1 MLQNRTLRTTM
12 NEPRRHHP
20 LPRRTPTGGPL
31 CALCKLSLA
40 YLDARISP
48 KMATWQTSRPT
59 LPMLYI
65 TILSHRTGA
74 MRNFGEC
81 GFYDVGRIEAATKSA
96 LRVARIHGD
105 GSGGGG
111 EGGNPVPLLEGGGGR
126 TQVVVE
132 ESVRRMMVHE

>member
-111 EGGNPVPLLEGGGGR
+111 EGGNPVPLLEGGEEGARRSWWRRVFGG
-126 TQVVVE
+126 
-132 ESVRRMMVHE
+132 

>member
-1 MLQNRTLRTTM
+1 
-12 NEPRRHHP
+12 
-20 LPRRTPTGGPL
+20 
-31 CALCKLSLA
+31 
-40 YLDARISP
+40 
-48 KMATWQTSRPT
+48 
-59 LPMLYI
+59 MLYI

>member
-1 MLQNRTLRTTM
+1 VLQNRTLRTTM

-20 LPRRTPTGGPL
+20 LPHHTGGPL
-31 CALCKLSLA
+31 CTLCKLSLA

>member
-1 MLQNRTLRTTM
+1 VLQNRTLRTTM

-111 EGGNPVPLLEGGGGR
+111 EGGNPVPLLEGGRRAHAGRGGG
-126 TQVVVE
+126 E
-132 ESVRRMMVHE
+132 CSEDDGS